1 LEQNRKIC
9 KASGKKIWEKS
20 VITGVCGSNE
30 HIKNW
35 VNIPKWWYKILFLP
49 NGKTI
54 GFLVPNTNNKMS
66 RAKAKEFLV
75 DKKEIEKRCGVRFV
89 NFTKYTW
96 Q

>member
-1 LEQNRKIC
+1 
-9 KASGKKIWEKS
+9 
-20 VITGVCGSNE
+20 
-30 HIKNW
+30 
-35 VNIPKWWYKILFLP
+35 LP